1 MFVVRTR
8 MQTEALHYFQLPPS
22 ERTPH
27 SISQTVSGLYREG
40 GVWIF
45 WRGLTASLLG
55 LGHVGIQFPLYERF
69 KAEARKRSPTREES
83 PVDLLLASGM
93 SKMMAA
99 MVTYPHEVVRSRM
112 MDARGAS
119 SEGVFGTFRHI
130 IQTEG
135 YSGLYVGLRVTL
147 VRVVPNCCVT
157 FVSYELI
164 ARWVRGYFAR
174 QSRLSGLDN
183 DDG

>member
-1 MFVVRTR
+1 M
-8 MQTEALHYFQLPPS
+8 
-22 ERTPH
+22 
-27 SISQTVSGLYREG
+27 
-40 GVWIF
+40 F

-69 KAEARKRSPTREES
+69 KAEARKRSSTGEES
-83 PVDLLLASGM
+83 PMDLLLASGL

-112 MDARGAS
+112 MDARG
-119 SEGVFGTFRHI
+119 EDVRGVIGTLRHI
-130 IQTEG
+130 VRTEG

-164 ARWVRGYFAR
+164 ARWVRGMMNGR
-174 QSRLSGLDN
+174 GREEEMIE
-183 DDG
+183 